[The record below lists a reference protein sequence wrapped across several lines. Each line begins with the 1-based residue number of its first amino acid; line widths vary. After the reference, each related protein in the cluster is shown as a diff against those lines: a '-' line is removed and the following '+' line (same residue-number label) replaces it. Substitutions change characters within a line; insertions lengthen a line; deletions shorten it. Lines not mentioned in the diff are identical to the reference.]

1 MVQIGKKVAAGPKKG
16 KKASTFT
23 IDCSK
28 PVEDKVGAE
37 GGVVSR

>member
-16 KKASTFT
+16 KKALTFT

-28 PVEDKVGAE
+28 PVEDKVGA
-37 GGVVSR
+37 GPPGRWL